1 MAYTRF
7 DLLQWMDPQLQHEF
21 LARLQRRSYSPG
33 QFVYVQGSRGTEM
46 YRLVSGTVKISVLR
60 PDGRQITYTLFE
72 SGDCFGQTSLVD
84 DQPRPQSTEAA
95 TPIEVG
101 VLTKADFRALGHKYP
116 TFHQAI
122 TRLLSAQL
130 RVVAQSYEGAS
141 LDGLPVRMARK
152 ILQTHADAP
161 HQSATGLPQVRLSQS
176 DLASMVGASRQSVN
190 RVLLKLQQQGLIEV
204 GYGSVNIKDLDGLRA
219 ACRRDED

>member
-7 DLLQWMDPQLQHEF
+7 DLLQWMEPPLQHEF
-21 LARLQRRSYSPG
+21 LARLQRRTYSPG
-33 QFVYVQGSRGTEM
+33 QFVYVQGSPGTEM

-84 DQPRPQSTEAA
+84 GEPRPQSTEAA

-101 VLTKADFRALGHKYP
+101 VLTRADFRALGDRHP
-116 TFHQAI
+116 AFHQAI

-130 RVVAQSYEGAS
+130 RVVAHSYEGAS
-141 LDGLPVRMARK
+141 LDGLPVRMARM

-161 HQSATGLPQVRLSQS
+161 NQSPDGHPQARLSQS
-176 DLASMVGASRQSVN
+176 DLASMVGVSRQSVN
-190 RVLLKLQQQGLIEV
+190 RVLLKMQQQGLIEV
-204 GYGSVNIKDLDGLRA
+204 GYGSVNIKDLPGLRGVS
-219 ACRRDED
+219 RRDGD